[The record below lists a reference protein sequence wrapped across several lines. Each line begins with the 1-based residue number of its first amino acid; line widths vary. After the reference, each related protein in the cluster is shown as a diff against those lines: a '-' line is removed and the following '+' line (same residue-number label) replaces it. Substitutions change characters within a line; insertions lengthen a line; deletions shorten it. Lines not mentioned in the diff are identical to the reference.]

1 VVDHVLGLST
11 SEDRQ
16 SDRTLLG
23 VPGGAPSVG
32 IAMDQP
38 NVGNINGYYDR
49 HYSTEDL
56 QRVANINN
64 HEAMMGMMGS
74 NGMDT
79 SGMIGGQTLDEI
91 ISQNNKEMQR
101 RRSFHQSQPYGPGRG
116 PQDRDPHR
124 SSMLEF
130 GSGGPSELD
139 GFQFDPSTVPTS
151 APIHHP
157 GTIAQRRLDSQRAR
171 RRGSGEALALNT
183 HFQAMPA
190 NYSPIPSSSPYQQPP
205 LNPPDSMSIDMSANY
220 MPNNILMG
228 MDYSAGGLDT
238 DQSGDVTPMNLFSQ
252 NSYSPNITSSP
263 LQQSISNLVRG
274 PPQDPGG
281 GRTNSQDEQEVRDKI
296 PNLQMSDQ
304 MQNLQVDLGHPP
316 IPMAHPPPTDQLQG
330 LPDFDPPS
338 KPQQS
343 LNLDTSAATAEAQQ
357 PVVPQYRNAYSSSG
371 FDMLGVLMR
380 VATRPKPQ
388 INIGA
393 VDMSCAFV
401 VCDVTQH
408 DLPIVYCS
416 DIFERLTGYTKH
428 EILGRNCRFLQAPD
442 GKIQTGTKRKYV
454 DDQSVLRIKNMI
466 NQHQEMQI
474 SLINYRKGG
483 QPFMN
488 LLTMIPITWDSDEI
502 KYYVGFQVDLVEQPT
517 SITNKN
523 PDGSYTINYQRGLL
537 PRYVLP
543 ENNSKPNTELGQT
556 VGRDEVSTVLSTIG
570 TGESEL
576 SKRIWDKVLLENT
589 DDVVHVLSLKGLFLY
604 LSPSSRKVL
613 EYDPSEL
620 VGTALSS
627 VCHPSD
633 IVPVTRELKDTS
645 TGAAVN
651 VVFRVRRKQSGY
663 TWFESHGSLHLEQG
677 KGRKCIIMVGRER
690 PVYAL
695 ARTDIISAGGIGES
709 ELWTKMS
716 TSGMFLFVSSNVR
729 SLLDRQ
735 PEDLVGTSAQALMRQ
750 ESRIEFGRM
759 LELARTGVRAT
770 FKHDV
775 QNKRGQTLQAR
786 TTIYPGDAT
795 EGQKP
800 TFLVAQTRLLKL
812 SRSSNAHKQGNGISP
827 KNDQKPTSP
836 TSTSSAMS
844 SSNRTPQSAS
854 SNVHGE
860 QVTTQPGGSGLAI
873 GRQHE
878 ALASE
883 ENVFDE
889 LKTTR
894 STSWQF
900 ELRQMEKRNRL
911 LAEELQSLL
920 SSKKKRK
927 RRNGAGQMQK
937 DCANCHTRVT
947 PEWRRG
953 PSGNRD
959 LCNSCGLRWAKEVC
973 HSYHLPLITLRSI
986 SGILTLLPEWKSLP
1000 SDVES
1005 QRQTIRLASSAN
1017 RNRGQRVSNTF
1028 ERIAV
1033 GQSITSR
1040 RQRRFSCSENGT
1052 DGGDRIPRVRWRHTG
1067 QDRGGCSITNQRS
1080 CAASDMMQRSHG
1092 GKGVAGGSLYWK
1104 VSVHSVALSIP
1115 LCTERMFWDSLFF
1128 TNLGVDSYGENSGFW
1143 PTVEGAST

>member
-1 VVDHVLGLST
+1 
-11 SEDRQ
+11 
-16 SDRTLLG
+16 
-23 VPGGAPSVG
+23 
-32 IAMDQP
+32 MDQT
-38 NVGNINGYYDR
+38 NVGNMNNYYER
-49 HYSTEDL
+49 QYSQEDL
-56 QRVANINN
+56 QRLADLSN
-64 HEAMMGMMGS
+64 HDAMMGIIGPNGVDASGMMG
-74 NGMDT
+74 GH
-79 SGMIGGQTLDEI
+79 TLDDFINQNQKEI
-91 ISQNNKEMQR
+91 QR
-101 RRSFHQSQPYGPGRG
+101 RSSFHQSNTYTSNRPIPEMDSR
-116 PQDRDPHR
+116 R

-130 GSGGPSELD
+130 GPGNNSDLE
-139 GFQFDPSTVPTS
+139 GFQFDPTPVSTNS
-151 APIHHP
+151 GMQRP
-157 GTIAQRRLDSQRAR
+157 GNIAQRRLDSQRAR
-171 RRGSGEALALNT
+171 RQLSNEHLALNT
-183 HFQAMPA
+183 SFHSMAP
-190 NYSPIPSSSPYQQPP
+190 NYTPISSSSPYGHN
-205 LNPPDSMSIDMSANY
+205 LDSAESLGYDMSGSY
-220 MPNNILMG
+220 LSNNMLMA
-228 MDYSAGGLDT
+228 MDFSGLDHGTNGDITPRNAYTGNNFTT
-238 DQSGDVTPMNLFSQ
+238 DMSTPPMQQ
-252 NSYSPNITSSP
+252 NMSS
-263 LQQSISNLVRG
+263 SI
-274 PPQDPGG
+274 PEQMHDPGG
-281 GRTNSQDEQEVRDKI
+281 GSMLGLGTQDGMAKM
-296 PNLQMSDQ
+296 PNMPVSDQ
-304 MQNLQVDLGHPP
+304 MQNLQVNLSQPQISMSNTSPP
-316 IPMAHPPPTDQLQG
+316 MEMSGSHA
-330 LPDFDPPS
+330 LPDLDPPQ
-338 KPQQS
+338 KPRPTP
-343 LNLDTSAATAEAQQ
+343 NLDITTNNGVPYQGQGSASQQ
-357 PVVPQYRNAYSSSG
+357 VIPQYRNAYSSSG

-380 VATRPKPQ
+380 VAARPKPQ

-408 DLPIVYCS
+408 DIPIVYCS
-416 DIFERLTGYTKH
+416 DVFERLTAYTRH
-428 EILGRNCRFLQAPD
+428 EILGRNCRFLQSPD
-442 GKIQTGTKRKYV
+442 GKIQTGVKRKYV
-454 DDQSVLRIKNMI
+454 DDQSVFRIKNMI
-466 NQHQEMQI
+466 NQRQETQI

-523 PDGSYTINYQRGLL
+523 PGKGILSLFLKVKFTDARRDGSYSINYQRGLL
-537 PRYVLP
+537 PRYVVP
-543 ENNSKPNTELGQT
+543 DHPGHQNSELGQT
-556 VGRDEVSTVLSTIG
+556 VARDDVSTVLSTIG
-570 TGESEL
+570 SGESEL

-651 VVFRVRRKQSGY
+651 VVFRIRRKHSGY

-695 ARTDIISAGGIGES
+695 AREDIMSAGGFGES

-735 PEDLVGTSAQALMRQ
+735 PEDLVGTSCQALMRA
-750 ESRIEFGRM
+750 ESKLEFGKM
-759 LELARTGVRAT
+759 LEVARTGVRAT

-786 TTIYPGDAT
+786 TTIYPGDAC

-812 SRSSNAHKQGNGISP
+812 PRTLNRQASNISP
-827 KNDQKPTSP
+827 KTEQKSSSP
-836 TSTSSAMS
+836 ASSAGGAS
-844 SSNRTPQSAS
+844 GGNQTPKSAPG
-854 SNVHGE
+854 NVKPDG
-860 QVTTQPGGSGLAI
+860 VTTQAGGMGLVI
-873 GRQHE
+873 GNQHE

-883 ENVFDE
+883 DNVFDE

-927 RRNGAGQMQK
+927 RRNGAGNMQK
-937 DCANCHTRVT
+937 NCANCHTMVT

-959 LCNSCGLRWAKEVC
+959 LCNSCGLRWAKENGRVTPRT
-973 HSYHLPLITLRSI
+973 SSQKSDKDSASPAGTNTLN
-986 SGILTLLPEWKSLP
+986 LVTAVDQMPDNKSVP
-1000 SDVES
+1000 APD
-1005 QRQTIRLASSAN
+1005 
-1017 RNRGQRVSNTF
+1017 
-1028 ERIAV
+1028 
-1033 GQSITSR
+1033 
-1040 RQRRFSCSENGT
+1040 
-1052 DGGDRIPRVRWRHTG
+1052 
-1067 QDRGGCSITNQRS
+1067 QRS
-1080 CAASDMMQRSHG
+1080 PQALNADSHNAKMARMEASASQGFG
-1092 GKGVAGGSLYWK
+1092 GG
-1104 VSVHSVALSIP
+1104 IP
-1115 LCTERMFWDSLFF
+1115 PKIEE
-1128 TNLGVDSYGENSGFW
+1128 GIEPGEKQMR
-1143 PTVEGAST
+1143 PPPPI